1 VKRGRFRKICA
12 PEPFDPE
19 VIVSIESL
27 QSRHTVV
34 RTPRLRV
41 LFDEAH
47 SQAWTIRPSLAAQ
60 MQPQHP
66 ADASYASAAA
76 YLADH
81 DIAVAA
87 LTEGHIDEHTLV
99 DVDVFVIAHPS
110 DSKWEATV
118 GVGSPLYSA
127 DELTALDEFVSRGG
141 GLLVLAETEQSKYAT
156 NITAYLAQHGLVVI
170 DATVQDYTAN
180 RDGNPTWIKA
190 QPSTSHSITRDVHDV
205 TFYRTGIVTST
216 GDVQKDP
223 GHFHAPTRRPVRCHH
238 RRRGS
243 HCGLRRLRPV
253 WR

>member
-1 VKRGRFRKICA
+1 M
-12 PEPFDPE
+12 
-19 VIVSIESL
+19 SIESL

-87 LTEGHIDEHTLV
+87 LTEGHIDEQTLA

-127 DELTALDEFVSRGG
+127 DELTVLDALRGKSVVLLAAPPPKNVERAKIVPPYGMKVIVSR
-141 GLLVLAETEQSKYAT
+141 
-156 NITAYLAQHGLVVI
+156 
-170 DATVQDYTAN
+170 
-180 RDGNPTWIKA
+180 
-190 QPSTSHSITRDVHDV
+190 
-205 TFYRTGIVTST
+205 
-216 GDVQKDP
+216 
-223 GHFHAPTRRPVRCHH
+223 
-238 RRRGS
+238 
-243 HCGLRRLRPV
+243 
-253 WR
+253 